1 MDPGQCN
8 AELGVRARATAEGE
22 EAIWEAEEE
31 KIVINKVYQFI
42 IAAVLNAI
50 ALANIAPTKKTRK
63 TNSRPDFHDT
73 AWGKMLLDPD
83 TADVTTRAGKK
94 FRRRFR
100 VPFPIFTELVQM
112 CNQEA
117 IFSIKRKSRIP
128 VECKIMACLRVLGRD
143 NCADD
148 ITELS
153 GNMIGE
159 STFYTIFKQFVH
171 GMQEKI
177 FPKYVKVLSY
187 FIIFYVY
194 AFIYSMFYRWLREIT
209 SRRSS
214 KPTSI

>member
-1 MDPGQCN
+1 
-8 AELGVRARATAEGE
+8 
-22 EAIWEAEEE
+22 
-31 KIVINKVYQFI
+31 
-42 IAAVLNAI
+42 
-50 ALANIAPTKKTRK
+50 
-63 TNSRPDFHDT
+63 
-73 AWGKMLLDPD
+73 MLLDPD

-112 CNQEA
+112 CNREA

-148 ITELS
+148 IAELS

-177 FPKYVKVLSY
+177 FPKYIQVLSY
-187 FIIFYVY
+187 FIIFSVY